1 MFDAA
6 VSVSGGTDVDVDGVG
21 ECESDALLLLL
32 LEDDDCFFVGDSLDC
47 CMNASIVCIRFFCCG
62 LLSRYVRIS
71 FELWPGGG
79 RGSGTDDG
87 ADAEDV
93 VLFIDVE
100 DSVVSVAVVPLIFV
114 DETWILFIAII
125 T

>member
-6 VSVSGGTDVDVDGVG
+6 VSGGTDVDVDGVG
-21 ECESDALLLLL
+21 ESGALLLLL
-32 LEDDDCFFVGDSLDC
+32 LEDDDCFLR
-47 CMNASIVCIRFFCCG
+47 CMNASIVCIRFICCG
-62 LLSRYVRIS
+62 LLLRYVRIL

-79 RGSGTDDG
+79 RGNGTDDG
-87 ADAEDV
+87 ADAADV
-93 VLFIDVE
+93 VLFIGVE
-100 DSVVSVAVVPLIFV
+100 DSVAPVAVVPLIFV

>member
-6 VSVSGGTDVDVDGVG
+6 VSGGTDVDVDGVG
-21 ECESDALLLLL
+21 ESGALLLLL
-32 LEDDDCFFVGDSLDC
+32 LEDDDCFLR
-47 CMNASIVCIRFFCCG
+47 CMNASIVCIRFVCCG

-79 RGSGTDDG
+79 GRGNGTDDA
-87 ADAEDV
+87 ADAADV
-93 VLFIDVE
+93 VSAPM
-100 DSVVSVAVVPLIFV
+100 SVAPVAVVPLIV
-114 DETWILFIAII
+114 VEGPWILFIAMI

>member
-6 VSVSGGTDVDVDGVG
+6 VSGGTDVDVDGVG
-21 ECESDALLLLL
+21 ESGALLLLL
-32 LEDDDCFFVGDSLDC
+32 LEDDDCFLR
-47 CMNASIVCIRFFCCG
+47 CMNASIVCIRFVCCG

-79 RGSGTDDG
+79 GGNGTDDNG
-87 ADAEDV
+87 ADAADV
-93 VLFIDVE
+93 LLFIGVE
-100 DSVVSVAVVPLIFV
+100 DSAAVPLIFV